1 MLDKKKIAIVT
12 GASSG
17 MGRAFVQQIMDKY
30 RRLDEIWVIARHLQ
44 KEMWKGRFGT
54 KIVPLSLDLLQEQS
68 QEQLR
73 RRLFAEDVRIKV
85 LVNAAGMGRIGRFEE
100 ITLPEHQQTT
110 RLNDEALMTVTYLCL
125 PYMGKGSHV
134 VQVASASA
142 FVPQPGFA
150 VYAAS
155 KAYVMSFS
163 RALRSEVR
171 KKGITVTCVCPG
183 PVDTAFFEGAEK
195 YHKMPLFKK
204 KSMADPEAV
213 VEKAIYDAACGRAFS
228 IYGWSM
234 KALFLACRI
243 LPHRLIIHLTGILY
257 DWRKS

>member
-1 MLDKKKIAIVT
+1 MFWDKDR
-12 GASSG
+12 AS
-17 MGRAFVQQIMDKY
+17 
-30 RRLDEIWVIARHLQ
+30 
-44 KEMWKGRFGT
+44 
-54 KIVPLSLDLLQEQS
+54 
-68 QEQLR
+68 
-73 RRLFAEDVRIKV
+73 
-85 LVNAAGMGRIGRFEE
+85 AAGSFAGSTAEAVKMQALCGGCPGQDFGKCRRNRIGTFEE

-125 PYMGKGSHV
+125 PYMEKGSHII
-134 VQVASASA
+134 QMASASA

-155 KAYVMSFS
+155 KAYVLSFS

-204 KSMADPEAV
+204 KSMADPKPV
-213 VEKAIYDAACGRAFS
+213 VEKAVYDAACGRALS

-234 KALFLACRI
+234 KALFLACKI
-243 LPHRLIIHLTGILY
+243 LPHRLIIDLTAIFF
-257 DWRKS
+257 KP

>member
-1 MLDKKKIAIVT
+1 MKIAIIT

-17 MGRAFVQQIMDKY
+17 MGREAARQLADRFSGLQEVW
-30 RRLDEIWVIARHLQ
+30 LIARRMDRMQEL
-44 KEMWKGRFGT
+44 ERTLPIPARCFA
-54 KIVPLSLDLLQEQS
+54 IDLTDAS
-68 QEQLR
+68 QRETLENELAAR
-73 RRLFAEDVRIKV
+73 KPNVKL
-85 LVNAAGMGRIGRFEE
+85 LVNASGFGKIGTVGNLPLDDETGMVE
-100 ITLPEHQQTT
+100 
-110 RLNDEALMTVTYLCL
+110 LNCEALCAVTHMVL
-125 PYMGKGSHV
+125 PYMSENSRIL
-134 VQVASASA
+134 QFASAAS
-142 FVPQPGFA
+142 FLPQPGFA

-204 KSMADPEAV
+204 KSMADPKPV
-213 VEKAIYDAACGRAFS
+213 VEKAVYDAACGRALS

-234 KALFLACRI
+234 KALFLACKI
-243 LPHRLIIHLTGILY
+243 LPHRLIIDLTAIFF
-257 DWRKS
+257 KP

>member
-1 MLDKKKIAIVT
+1 
-12 GASSG
+12 
-17 MGRAFVQQIMDKY
+17 
-30 RRLDEIWVIARHLQ
+30 
-44 KEMWKGRFGT
+44 
-54 KIVPLSLDLLQEQS
+54 
-68 QEQLR
+68 
-73 RRLFAEDVRIKV
+73 
-85 LVNAAGMGRIGRFEE
+85 
-100 ITLPEHQQTT
+100 
-110 RLNDEALMTVTYLCL
+110 MTVTYLCL

-134 VQVASASA
+134 VQMASASA

-155 KAYVMSFS
+155 KAYVLSFS

-195 YHKMPLFKK
+195 YHKMTLFKK
-204 KSMADPEAV
+204 KSMAD
-213 VEKAIYDAACGRAFS
+213 YDAACGRAFS

-243 LPHRLIIHLTGILY
+243 LPHSLIIHLTGILY

>member
-1 MLDKKKIAIVT
+1 
-12 GASSG
+12 

-30 RRLDEIWVIARHLQ
+30 RRIDEIWVIARHLQ
-44 KEMWKGRFGT
+44 KEMWKERFGT

-85 LVNAAGMGRIGRFEE
+85 LVNAAGMGRIGR
-100 ITLPEHQQTT
+100 
-110 RLNDEALMTVTYLCL
+110 LNDEALMTVTYLCL
-125 PYMGKGSHV
+125 PYMGKGSRV
-134 VQVASASA
+134 VQMASASA

-204 KSMADPEAV
+204 KSMADPKPV
-213 VEKAIYDAACGRAFS
+213 VEKAVYDAACGRALS

-234 KALFLACRI
+234 KALFLACKI
-243 LPHRLIIHLTGILY
+243 LPHRLIIDLTAIFF
-257 DWRKS
+257 KP

>member
-1 MLDKKKIAIVT
+1 MSERKKIAIVT

-44 KEMWKGRFGT
+44 KEMWQERFET
-54 KIVPLSLDLLQEQS
+54 KIVLLPLDLLQEAQ
-68 QEQLR
+68 QKRLR
-73 RRLFAEDVRIKV
+73 CRLFAEDVRVKI
-85 LVNAAGMGRIGRFEE
+85 LVNAAGMGRIGTFEE

-125 PYMGKGSHV
+125 PYMEKGSHII
-134 VQVASASA
+134 QMASASA

-155 KAYVMSFS
+155 KAYVLSFS

-204 KSMADPEAV
+204 KSMADPKPV
-213 VEKAIYDAACGRAFS
+213 VEKAVYDAACGRALS

-234 KALFLACRI
+234 KALFLACKI
-243 LPHRLIIHLTGILY
+243 LPHRLIIDLTAIFF
-257 DWRKS
+257 KP

>member
-1 MLDKKKIAIVT
+1 
-12 GASSG
+12 

-44 KEMWKGRFGT
+44 KEMWQERFGT
-54 KIVPLSLDLLQEQS
+54 KIVLLPLDLLQER
-68 QEQLR
+68 LR
-73 RRLFAEDVRIKV
+73 CRLFAEDVRVKI
-85 LVNAAGMGRIGRFEE
+85 LVNAAGMGRIGTFEE

-125 PYMGKGSHV
+125 PYMEKGSHII
-134 VQVASASA
+134 QMASASA

-155 KAYVMSFS
+155 KAYVLSFS

-204 KSMADPEAV
+204 KSMADPKPV
-213 VEKAIYDAACGRAFS
+213 VEKAVYDAACGRALS
-228 IYGWSM
+228 IYGWSR
-234 KALFLACRI
+234 KALFLACKI
-243 LPHRLIIHLTGILY
+243 LPHRLIIDLTAIFF
-257 DWRKS
+257 KP

>member
-1 MLDKKKIAIVT
+1 
-12 GASSG
+12 

-44 KEMWKGRFGT
+44 KEMWQERFGT
-54 KIVPLSLDLLQEQS
+54 KIVLLPLDLLQEAQ
-68 QEQLR
+68 QKRLR
-73 RRLFAEDVRIKV
+73 CRLFAEDVRVKI
-85 LVNAAGMGRIGRFEE
+85 LVNAAGMGRIGTFEE

-110 RLNDEALMTVTYLCL
+110 RLNEEALMTVTYLCL
-125 PYMGKGSHV
+125 PYMEKGSHII
-134 VQVASASA
+134 QMASASA

-155 KAYVMSFS
+155 KAYVLSFS

-171 KKGITVTCVCPG
+171 KKGI
-183 PVDTAFFEGAEK
+183 TAFFEGAEK

-204 KSMADPEAV
+204 KSMADPKPV
-213 VEKAIYDAACGRAFS
+213 VEKAVYDAACGRALS

-234 KALFLACRI
+234 KALFLACKI
-243 LPHRLIIHLTGILY
+243 LPHRLIIDLTAIFF
-257 DWRKS
+257 KP